1 MNFLGYTND
10 ALFLIPS
17 LPTTSPCGFKNTY
30 VEEKGYFASQKF
42 SNVAAFCK
50 RERGRAPLKITF
62 LILEIIIIFTPF
74 PPFLSIYND
83 SVYNWLQHWYD
94 HQYNHHNLQQDHQ
107 YHILQVNIKWW
118 ELGFG
123 RVDGLRG
130 KVQRVVLPQF
140 SGTGLGWVGRAGG
153 RSGGFG

>member
-42 SNVAAFCK
+42 SNVGAFCK

-62 LILEIIIIFTPF
+62 LILEMIIIFTPF

-83 SVYNWLQHWYD
+83 SVYN
-94 HQYNHHNLQQDHQ
+94 
-107 YHILQVNIKWW
+107 
-118 ELGFG
+118 
-123 RVDGLRG
+123 
-130 KVQRVVLPQF
+130 
-140 SGTGLGWVGRAGG
+140 
-153 RSGGFG
+153 